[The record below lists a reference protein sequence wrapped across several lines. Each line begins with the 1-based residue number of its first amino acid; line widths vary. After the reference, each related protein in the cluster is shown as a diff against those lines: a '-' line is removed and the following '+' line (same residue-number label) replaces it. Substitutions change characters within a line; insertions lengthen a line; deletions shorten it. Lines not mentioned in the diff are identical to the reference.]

1 MAVVENKEETVV
13 LDTQTISGLVGIILC
28 VSGAM
33 GAGKS
38 TLVRILT
45 GNVEGLVD
53 PDLIRFIVHHHRLLK
68 DCLRSQFHLDLS
80 DRVGVV
86 PSYTTRAKRGDEM
99 DGEYIFVDRSDFLEM
114 LDEDRFAWYV
124 EVNNRFYGT
133 CWADLLEQLKKPGF
147 GVVNVTPE
155 TVVHHIDRK
164 LFKAGKFRAVYV
176 DSPHRREWM
185 RNRGGLSP
193 DIVHLREEIN
203 QNWDRLVADAGD
215 TFVRLENAE
224 TGNLYDLIHDLSGFL
239 GRT

>member
-1 MAVVENKEETVV
+1 MAVVENQEEVVV
-13 LDTQTISGLVGIILC
+13 LDTQTMSGFLGVILC

-45 GNVEGLVD
+45 GNVQGLTNQ
-53 PDLIRFIVHHHRLLK
+53 DLIRFIIHHHRLLK

-99 DGEYIFVDRSDFLEM
+99 DGEYIFVNRDDFLEM
-114 LDEDRFAWYV
+114 IDGHRLAWWA

-133 CWADLLEQLKKPGF
+133 LWTDLSEQLVKPGF

-155 TVVHHIDRK
+155 TVVYHIYPK
-164 LFKAGKFRAVYV
+164 LFKTGRFKAVYV
-176 DSPHRREWM
+176 DSPHRQEWM
-185 RNRGGLSP
+185 SNRGGLSP
-193 DIVHLREEIN
+193 DVVHSREEIN
-203 QNWDRLVADAGD
+203 QNWDRLVTGAGD
-215 TFVRLENAE
+215 MFVRLENDEA
-224 TGNLYDLIHDLSGFL
+224 GNLHNLIHDLSGLL